1 MSFFDSIFG
10 SSSQSTGY
18 QDMFNPSQNIANQ
31 AYNQGLGQS
40 QLANQQMQAYNA
52 ARMQNKARW
61 MIDGVIYSNS
71 REFAKALFLDDEEAV
86 MMFIL
91 KYGE

>member
-1 MSFFDSIFG
+1 MFNSIFG
-10 SSSQSTGY
+10 AMGQSALTGQGLY
-18 QDMFNPSQNIANQ
+18 QNNPQALQN
-31 AYNQGLGQS
+31 AYNNP
-40 QLANQQMQAYNA
+40 QLANQQMHAYNQ

-71 REFAKALFLDDEEAV
+71 REFAKALFPDDEEAV